1 MFSTVGIVTKPNDP
15 LSEKTAKELFQHI
28 ESKGIHVIKERNK
41 IDSGTDLII
50 AIGGDGT
57 LLNTARSVV
66 DKNIPMVGIN
76 LGRLGFLAD
85 INVDD
90 MKGAMDQVLA
100 GVFTEEKRFLLSCEI
115 DGGSADKPYLA
126 FNDVVIH
133 RKERLRMIEFDVFID
148 NSFINTQRA
157 DGLII
162 ATPTGSTAYSLSSGG
177 PIMHPGI
184 EAIGIVSICPHTM
197 SHRPLIVPSNKEITV
212 KIRDVEEGVNIS
224 FDGHDSFHLK
234 SDQTIKIKQHINFV
248 NLLHPEDYDYF
259 QILRNKLHWGGKF

>member
-15 LSEKTAKELFQHI
+15 LSEKTAKELCQHI

-85 INVDD
+85 IKVDD
-90 MKGAMDQVLA
+90 MKSAMDQVLA

-115 DGGSADKPYLA
+115 DGDSAGKHYLA

-133 RKERLRMIEFDVFID
+133 RKERLRMIEFDVYID
-148 NSFINTQRA
+148 DSFINTQRA

-184 EAIGIVSICPHTM
+184 EAIGIVFNLSSYYESSTSYC
-197 SHRPLIVPSNKEITV
+197 S
-212 KIRDVEEGVNIS
+212 
-224 FDGHDSFHLK
+224 
-234 SDQTIKIKQHINFV
+234 KQ
-248 NLLHPEDYDYF
+248 
-259 QILRNKLHWGGKF
+259 